1 MTSRA
6 SGAARAS
13 FVDLA
18 RERGFVLY
26 QAARVLSM
34 LGVQMQGVALAWHLY
49 DMTRAPMSLAFV
61 GLAQFAPQILLSLV
75 TGLVADHVDRRRVL
89 GAAHGLVLVAALGL
103 FVLARSGSR
112 RVAAIYAL
120 SVVVGAARAFGGPAG
135 QALLPTLVPRD
146 LFPTAVALSS
156 STWQLAMIV
165 GPSVGG
171 VVLGATGRPEA
182 VYATTAALLAV
193 SIGLVSLVPRPADAE
208 PTPKRAIRAADVALG
223 LRYVLSNKP
232 VLGAITLD
240 LFAVLLGGAVAL
252 LPIFAKDRLGAG
264 PMGLGVLRAAPAIG
278 AASMAALLAIRPLR
292 RRAGTWLLACVFA
305 FGVATIVFGVS
316 TSLPLS
322 VVALA
327 VSGAADMVSVVVRL
341 TLVQLKTPDEMRGRV
356 AAVNAVFI
364 GASNELGEFESGLTA
379 AWLGP
384 VAAVVVGG
392 LGTCVVVALWA
403 VLFPSLRKIDR
414 LTE

>member
-1 MTSRA
+1 MTTPAGASRSRFA
-6 SGAARAS
+6 P
-13 FVDLA
+13 LA

-49 DMTRAPMSLAFV
+49 DMTRDPMSLAFV

-89 GAAHGLVLVAALGL
+89 AAAHGLVVIAALGL
-103 FVLARSGSR
+103 FALARSGSR
-112 RVAAIYAL
+112 RVAAVYAL

-165 GPSVGG
+165 GPSLGG
-171 VVLGATGRPEA
+171 LLLGATGRPEA
-182 VYATTAALLAV
+182 VYAATATLLAI

-232 VLGAITLD
+232 VLGAISLD

-252 LPIFAKDRLGAG
+252 LPIFAKDRLDAG

-278 AASMAALLAIRPLR
+278 AASMAALLALRPLR
-292 RRAGTWLLACVFA
+292 RRAGAWLLACVFA
-305 FGVATIVFGVS
+305 FGLATIAFGFS
-316 TSLPLS
+316 RSLPLS

-392 LGTCVVVALWA
+392 VGTCVVVALWA

>member
-49 DMTRAPMSLAFV
+49 DMTRDPMSLAFV